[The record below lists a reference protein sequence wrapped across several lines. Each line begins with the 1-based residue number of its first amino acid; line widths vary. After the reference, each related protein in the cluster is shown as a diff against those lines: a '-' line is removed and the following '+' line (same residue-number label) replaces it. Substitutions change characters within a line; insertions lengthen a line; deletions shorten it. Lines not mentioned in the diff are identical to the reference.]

1 MPIHV
6 DTISNSDGTGG
17 PVLTGLTTVTGA
29 LEVSTDLTVTG
40 FTTVSGSAGVVGIL
54 TADGFDATGVT
65 TIASF
70 DGVQN
75 ISAGTSITVGDTFL
89 LDNAVGLGVT
99 NTTGRDAGVGTVTG
113 TLVYNETS
121 TQVEVYDGT
130 QWVGG
135 LTSPFSATGGTKDTT
150 SRSDYIVHTFTGDG
164 TLEVSGGP
172 APSTKIRCSIFCC
185 STTTYLNCIC
195 SRV

>member
-65 TIASF
+65 TIA
-70 DGVQN
+70 
-75 ISAGTSITVGDTFL
+75 
-89 LDNAVGLGVT
+89 
-99 NTTGRDAGVGTVTG
+99 
-113 TLVYNETS
+113 
-121 TQVEVYDGT
+121 
-130 QWVGG
+130 
-135 LTSPFSATGGTKDTT
+135 
-150 SRSDYIVHTFTGDG
+150 
-164 TLEVSGGP
+164 
-172 APSTKIRCSIFCC
+172 
-185 STTTYLNCIC
+185 
-195 SRV
+195 